1 MYLTT
6 LIESS
11 KTDEPTNQPR

>member
-1 MYLTT
+1 MII

-11 KTDEPTNQPR
+11 KTRKSW